1 MSQERRLLIGRRVP
15 GCAIKADVKPEE
27 KKKRRSRTTF
37 LLLLL
42 LLLLKHVDPP
52 PAGGL
57 KEGAGLAGK
66 LLRLDGLARK
76 ENDVLEPKRKRS
88 FPGNSAPLD
97 RLSISAMETKQA
109 AKQSK
114 VVALPRRRVSLPPM
128 DRIGMRRLPSS
139 RG

>member
-1 MSQERRLLIGRRVP
+1 MMMMMMMMMVLFQMTMKVLVMVPLCLLSLVHG
-15 GCAIKADVKPEE
+15 GADAF
-27 KKKRRSRTTF
+27 RIQ
-37 LLLLL
+37 
-42 LLLLKHVDPP
+42 HVDPP